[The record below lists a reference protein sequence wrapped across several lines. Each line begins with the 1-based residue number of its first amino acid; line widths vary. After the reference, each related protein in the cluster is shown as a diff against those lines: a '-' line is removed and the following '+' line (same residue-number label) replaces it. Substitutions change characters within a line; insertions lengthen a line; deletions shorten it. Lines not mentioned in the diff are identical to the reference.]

1 MTALP
6 VVFSPHIPERPTPV
20 SKRDKFET
28 TLHSPPIPKPYCS
41 VGAGP
46 LTSFVWKTGD
56 ADSGWRFRFNIFRL
70 FARGGRVSQLFQP
83 ADLLHFVKLIQV
95 LASVLADDGC
105 LTAVDRGVLNR
116 LATEL
121 DNVLTNPRNTQF
133 NNQGAIDGNT
143 SHS

>member
-6 VVFSPHIPERPTPV
+6 VVFSPLIPERPTPV
-20 SKRDKFET
+20 SKHDNFKA
-28 TLHSPPIPKPYCS
+28 TLHSPSIPKPYCS

-70 FARGGRVSQLFQP
+70 LARGGRVTQLFQP
-83 ADLLHFVKLIQV
+83 ADLLHFVKLVQV

-121 DNVLTNPRNTQF
+121 DNMLTNPGNIQF
-133 NNQGAIDGNT
+133 SNKGTIHGDT
-143 SHS
+143 PHS